1 MVEKKL
7 VANVM
12 DELVEA
18 GAEDT
23 FIVALQN
30 CRVESRM
37 GSSEPLDVYT
47 GIESPVLR
55 RADKVNGNGVASY
68 AGDVDE
74 EKIENIPN
82 GI

>member
-1 MVEKKL
+1 MVEKKI

-30 CRVESRM
+30 CRVESRV
-37 GSSEPLDVYT
+37 GLPEPYD
-47 GIESPVLR
+47 GRDSIESPVLG
-55 RADKVNGNGVASY
+55 KSGKLNGNGVY
-68 AGDVDE
+68 AAD
-74 EKIENIPN
+74 KIEAIPN